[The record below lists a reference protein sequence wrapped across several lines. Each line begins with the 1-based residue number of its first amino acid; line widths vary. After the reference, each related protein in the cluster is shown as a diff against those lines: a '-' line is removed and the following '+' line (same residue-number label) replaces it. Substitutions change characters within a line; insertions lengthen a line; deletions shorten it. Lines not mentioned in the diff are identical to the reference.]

1 MGAAIENYSFI
12 IDTGKIIPITNE
24 LIAEIIAMN
33 TRYTLEN
40 I

>member
-12 IDTGKIIPITNE
+12 DSGKMIPITNE